1 LDLAGGFRQIVEEG
15 KPTRAF
21 ERRQHSS
28 RMAFGGPPGKFPTL
42 TPGSTTTKRLRL
54 HETVLVRH
62 RRLWP
67 LGARY
72 HERSGPLSSPIIA
85 QHRIVYSIGT
95 ILSNLLA
102 EATLAKQRK
111 R

>member
-28 RMAFGGPPGKFPTL
+28 RMAFGGPPGKFPTR

-67 LGARY
+67 LGARS

-85 QHRIVYSIGT
+85 QHRIVYSMGT